1 MAEQNWQAEVEA
13 RVRELGAAVNGL
25 RMQPPGDPT
34 KQELPYHVNTLM
46 GRAAMEFEAAF
57 DRALR
62 YPEQWTAESR
72 ASLEAAYVLW
82 REEAADFTASL
93 AKVELPE
100 EYFAACKAVFPN
112 GQTREDIVAV
122 IERMQELAPTKS
134 AFVGSWRSV
143 TRDYLNLLEV
153 LTECGLIND
162 EPALR
167 RMNEKVYGTTQT
179 TAEALA
185 QLELE
190 LEGDVMLGQARGNA
204 FALGTLFQTGGVEKS
219 GFALEA
225 ISAPD
230 EGLKVYGLIYPGHF
244 ARPSWCYL
252 TIGEGAIIAS
262 QPSHADCGTS
272 LTNVWSE
279 EFIAMMETF
288 LREQGV
294 LPTAS
299 EVELYEHYIDGPAE
313 LDRVRLDPEAEI
325 VWSGVAHGKDSVREA
340 FERLVGPMP
349 AFESFSFWGQA

>member
-1 MAEQNWQAEVEA
+1 MTEQNWQVEVEA

-57 DRALR
+57 DRMLR

-82 REEAADFTASL
+82 CEEAADFAASL
-93 AKVELPE
+93 AKVELPRD
-100 EYFAACKAVFPN
+100 YFAACKAVFPN
-112 GQTREDIVAV
+112 GQAREDIVAV

-134 AFVGSWRSV
+134 AFGGSWRSV

-162 EPALR
+162 QPALR

-190 LEGDVMLGQARGNA
+190 LEGGAMLGHARSNA
-204 FALGTLFQTGGVEKS
+204 FALGTLFQTGEVEKS
-219 GFALEA
+219 
-225 ISAPD
+225 
-230 EGLKVYGLIYPGHF
+230 
-244 ARPSWCYL
+244 
-252 TIGEGAIIAS
+252 
-262 QPSHADCGTS
+262 
-272 LTNVWSE
+272 
-279 EFIAMMETF
+279 EFT
-288 LREQGV
+288 
-294 LPTAS
+294 
-299 EVELYEHYIDGPAE
+299 
-313 LDRVRLDPEAEI
+313 
-325 VWSGVAHGKDSVREA
+325 
-340 FERLVGPMP
+340 
-349 AFESFSFWGQA
+349 